1 LVEMPSIQ
9 KKIMEFLQNVI
20 PKKRALINLII
31 ESIIYARFEYFL
43 VPGFIDTRGR
53 YYIPLLL

>member
-1 LVEMPSIQ
+1 MPSIQ